1 MRSIAISDIKDG
13 QIIAKNVYDKD
24 GRLLLKEGTIVRP
37 LYVRRLEEMGLPF
50 VYIKDEL
57 LDQEIEQEDLVSDSV
72 KLDFVKT
79 MMDVYSSTKSGKSI
93 QTRDIHQT
101 INRVLEDVAGS
112 KNLIVSGVDFYS
124 SRIKVFIH
132 SLNVAVLSILIG
144 KYLGYND
151 FQLKDLA
158 LGAMLH
164 DVGKVDSEGPEHT
177 ENGFQLLVK
186 MPEIKAQVAH
196 IAWQHHENYD
206 GSGYPR
212 GLVGDDI
219 QEYSKIV
226 AITNYYDN
234 LSFMNPEQ
242 ERMYPYHALEKIM
255 SLSGSSF
262 DPNLVNIFTKHVAP
276 FPVGSFVRLS
286 NLNYGVVAKLSS
298 GMPSR
303 PEVIEIA
310 DKYGNRL
317 NQFNRVNLMEQRTLF
332 INEILPENKRELM
345 KLTEA

>member
-1 MRSIAISDIKDG
+1 MRSIAISDIKEG

-24 GRLLLKEGTIVRP
+24 GRLLLKEGTAVRQ
-37 LYVRRLEEMGLPF
+37 LYVRRLEDMGLPF

-57 LDQEIEQEDLVSDSV
+57 LDNQIEKEDLVSDNV
-72 KLDFVKT
+72 KLDFVRVMMALHADVKAGKT
-79 MMDVYSSTKSGKSI
+79 VVARDV
-93 QTRDIHQT
+93 HQT
-101 INRVLEDVAGS
+101 INKVLEDVSSS

-124 SRIKVFIH
+124 PQIKFFIH
-132 SLNVAVLSILIG
+132 SLNVAVLSILVG
-144 KYLGYND
+144 KYMGYND

-164 DVGKVDSEGPEHT
+164 DIGKVESEGPEHA
-177 ENGFQLLVK
+177 ENGFNILVR

-196 IAWQHHENYD
+196 IAWQHHEHFD
-206 GSGYPR
+206 GTGFPR
-212 GLVGDDI
+212 ELEGGEI

-226 AITNYYDN
+226 AIANYYDN
-234 LSFMNPEQ
+234 LSFMSTED

-255 SLSGSSF
+255 SLNGTVF
-262 DPNLVNIFTKHVAP
+262 DPAIVEVFTKHIAP

-286 NLNYGVVAKLSS
+286 NLNYGVVVKLSS
-298 GMPSR
+298 GLPSR

-310 DKYGNRL
+310 DQYGTRL
-317 NQFNRVNLMEQRTLF
+317 TQFNRINLMEKRTLF

-345 KLTEA
+345 NLTEA

>member
-1 MRSIAISDIKDG
+1 MRSIAIDDIKDG

-24 GRLLLKEGTIVRP
+24 GRLLLKEGTVVRP

-57 LDQEIEQEDLVSDSV
+57 LDKEIEQEELVSDSV
-72 KLDFVKT
+72 KLDFVRT
-79 MMDVYSSTKSGKSI
+79 MMDLYASTKAGKSI
-93 QTRDIHQT
+93 HTREIHQT
-101 INRVLEDVAGS
+101 INKVLEDVAGS

-124 SRIKVFIH
+124 SQIKVFIH

-164 DVGKVDSEGPEHT
+164 DIGKVDTEGPEHA

-206 GSGYPR
+206 GSGFPR
-212 GLVGDDI
+212 GLAGGEI

-226 AITNYYDN
+226 AIANFYDN

-242 ERMYPYHALEKIM
+242 ERMYPYHALERIM
-255 SLSGSSF
+255 SLTGKKF
-262 DPNLVNIFTKHVAP
+262 DPLLVDVFTKHVAP

-286 NLNYGVVAKLSS
+286 NLNYGVVAKLSP

-317 NQFNRVNLMEQRTLF
+317 IQFNRVNLMEKRTLF